1 MSFFFFCVPF
11 HFFFSTTI
19 YHDNMV
25 YDWASTDRLGLL
37 IFWGIGYA
45 YSGLSR
51 CVCLAFGLIVSFF
64 LVIRAAVSSM
74 SSFSLVFFF
83 YTRATAFPGCTF
95 GLYLFFFFLLF

>member
-1 MSFFFFCVPF
+1 
-11 HFFFSTTI
+11 
-19 YHDNMV
+19 MV

-51 CVCLAFGLIVSFF
+51 CVCLAFGLVVSFF
-64 LVIRAAVSSM
+64 LVIRAAVSFM

-83 YTRATAFPGCTF
+83 LHTRHSLSW
-95 GLYLFFFFLLF
+95 LYL